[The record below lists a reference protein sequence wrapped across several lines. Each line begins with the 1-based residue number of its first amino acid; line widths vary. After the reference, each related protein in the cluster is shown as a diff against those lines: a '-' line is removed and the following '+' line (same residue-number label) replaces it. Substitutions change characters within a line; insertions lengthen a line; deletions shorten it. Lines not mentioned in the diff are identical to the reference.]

1 MSKQHRSNVPQAGFL
16 PSTGATSLPMKASPQ
31 QQAAEAESQQVN
43 PSDSSEPISVL
54 SSTGMLEVPMLDA
67 GEIGFVRRHLN
78 VKLNAKQANAL
89 KSIAL
94 ALHAKGEKLES
105 GRRVEGI
112 ATAAQWVFENLAK

>member
-16 PSTGATSLPMKASPQ
+16 PSTGATSLPMTGSP
-31 QQAAEAESQQVN
+31 QQAAEVESPQVN

>member
-1 MSKQHRSNVPQAGFL
+1 MSKHQRSSVPQSGFL
-16 PSTGATSLPMKASPQ
+16 PSTGATSLPMTGSP
-31 QQAAEAESQQVN
+31 QQAAEVESPQVSS
-43 PSDSSEPISVL
+43 SDSSEPISVL